1 MEYTNILII
10 EDDPLVLKGFEI
22 ALKGEGYHVTSIRNG
37 KDALKAIE
45 KDKFQLI
52 LTDLMLGEI
61 DGIKVLRKAKKIS
74 PKTLV
79 VIITGYES
87 MGSAIKA
94 LREGAYD
101 YLMKPCRDIDLKM
114 TVKRGVERWRL
125 EEELIKAERLMAATQ
140 TAVTANHEINSPL
153 QTILMSAELLLFGN
167 EDLNKVN
174 RDRLEIILGETLK
187 IRDMVKRLT
196 KITKSLTT

>member
-174 RDRLEIILGETLK
+174 RD
-187 IRDMVKRLT
+187 
-196 KITKSLTT
+196 